1 MTKPTIIM
9 KRLLIAALT
18 ALMLI
23 CISSCSTTYY
33 EPVFGPDN
41 LPAVIP
47 SEGGTYLVKYKYE
60 FYLTKSTFYY
70 EWACRT
76 IIDGKVVGSEN
87 FSYDGND
94 IYRVNIPSNFDNY
107 PKSITVEASTHVQ
120 NGTEDCWGDWTPIAS
135 AVQLAR

>member
-1 MTKPTIIM
+1 M

-18 ALMLI
+18 AIMLI
-23 CISSCSTTYY
+23 CITGCSTSYY

-47 SEGGTYLVKYKYE
+47 SEGGIYLVKYKYE
-60 FYLTKSTFYY
+60 FYETKSTFYY
-70 EWACRT
+70 EWECRT
-76 IIDGKVVGSEN
+76 LIDGKVVGSEI
-87 FSYDGND
+87 FTYDGSD
-94 IYRVNIPSNFDNY
+94 VYLINIPSNFDNY

-120 NGTEDCWGDWTPIAS
+120 NGTEDWWGDWTPVAS

>member
-23 CISSCSTTYY
+23 CISGCSTTYY

-60 FYLTKSTFYY
+60 FYMTKSTFYY
-70 EWACRT
+70 EWECRT

-87 FSYDGND
+87 FSYDG
-94 IYRVNIPSNFDNY
+94 RVIGHLLPLPSSSPDNKTSPGKCPATNIHSKN
-107 PKSITVEASTHVQ
+107 SSRT
-120 NGTEDCWGDWTPIAS
+120 GC
-135 AVQLAR
+135 